1 MRHTVHYFVVAMALF
16 LSACGS
22 GESSTASETLDSG
35 PSGSEDTG
43 NPNTPNDPG
52 NEAPRVS
59 ADSVY
64 AVLEDLEITYAE
76 GLGHDATSAA
86 PFALPLKL
94 DVYYPDA
101 DTTYRTVFMFIHG
114 GGFKG
119 GTKTNTEI
127 IEMGKYYASRGWV
140 LFIDYR
146 TTEECDSSMP
156 QCEDKLREMA
166 QNGMDDRVLQWNRA
180 PRMD

>member
-1 MRHTVHYFVVAMALF
+1 M
-16 LSACGS
+16 
-22 GESSTASETLDSG
+22 
-35 PSGSEDTG
+35 
-43 NPNTPNDPG
+43 
-52 NEAPRVS
+52 S

-101 DTTYRTVFMFIHG
+101 DTTNRPVFMFIHG

-119 GTKTNTEI
+119 GTKTKPEI
-127 IEMGKYYASRGWV
+127 IEMGKYYASRG
-140 LFIDYR
+140 
-146 TTEECDSSMP
+146 
-156 QCEDKLREMA
+156 LRLHRLSDHR
-166 QNGMDDRVLQWNRA
+166 GIV
-180 PRMD
+180 